1 MEQPGTSPP
10 PLSSTEQAELM
21 LVSAQMCSVGLAAA
35 SRNNP
40 KEGEPLGAAG
50 DGRSALQG
58 ETQNNNSA
66 EPASAE
72 RDFALTKEHQIQ
84 QPNQADQ

>member
-40 KEGEPLGAAG
+40 KEGEPPGAAG

-58 ETQNNNSA
+58 EKQNNSA